1 MRFKVVL
8 ALEGAIPNGP
18 LPAQLREAA
27 FSVPGPVAK
36 SRFVTLEEVLAGPVP
51 RAVLLNGMHFA
62 DPVTE
67 TPALNSTEDWWLVNL
82 SADTHPI
89 HLHLVQFEIMERH
102 PLDVA
107 GYQAALTAA
116 RNQAGGPFVNLDP
129 ATNRATLVTPNNPI
143 QYVDLTTNLPVGAN
157 EKGPKDTVRANPMQA
172 TRIRAHFDLPGK
184 YVWHC
189 HILEHEDNDMMR
201 PYDVV

>member
-8 ALEGAIPNGP
+8 ALDGAKPNGP
-18 LPAQLREAA
+18 LPAQLREPA

-36 SRFVTLEEVLAGPVP
+36 TRFVTLEEVLAGPVP

-89 HLHLVQFEIMERH
+89 HLHLVQFEIMEQGEPYASYAH
-102 PLDVA
+102 PGALRPSRQVRVA
-107 GYQAALTAA
+107 LPHTRARGQRYDAAL
-116 RNQAGGPFVNLDP
+116 R
-129 ATNRATLVTPNNPI
+129 RR
-143 QYVDLTTNLPVGAN
+143 VG
-157 EKGPKDTVRANPMQA
+157 
-172 TRIRAHFDLPGK
+172 
-184 YVWHC
+184 
-189 HILEHEDNDMMR
+189 
-201 PYDVV
+201 